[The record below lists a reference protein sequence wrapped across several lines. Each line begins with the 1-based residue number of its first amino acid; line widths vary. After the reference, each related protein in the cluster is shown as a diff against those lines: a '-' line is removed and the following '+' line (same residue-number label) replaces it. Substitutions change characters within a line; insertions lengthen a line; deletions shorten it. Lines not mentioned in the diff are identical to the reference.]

1 MRTTIELDEALVER
15 ARSLT
20 GIKTKR
26 GVINESLRMLIQL
39 HEQARVREL
48 RGKLRW
54 EDNLDSLGEQ
64 RSHQGR
70 LKKL

>member
-26 GVINESLRMLIQL
+26 GVIHEALRMLIQL

-70 LKKL
+70 L